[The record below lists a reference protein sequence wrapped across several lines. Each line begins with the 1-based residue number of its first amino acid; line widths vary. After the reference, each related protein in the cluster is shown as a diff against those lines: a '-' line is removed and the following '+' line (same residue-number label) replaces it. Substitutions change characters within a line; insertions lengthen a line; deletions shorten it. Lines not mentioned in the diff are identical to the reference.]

1 MHVWRLCVYLFVLL
15 CVLCVVRFCSHVWV
29 AVIVSFGFMH
39 TRHYFLSSIVEKWI
53 WILAIFL
60 IKEFV

>member
-1 MHVWRLCVYLFVLL
+1 MHVRRLSVYLFVLP
-15 CVLCVVRFCSHVWV
+15 CVVRFCSHVWV
-29 AVIVSFGFMH
+29 AIVVSLCFIH
-39 TRHYFLSSIVEKWI
+39 TRHYFLTSIVEKWI